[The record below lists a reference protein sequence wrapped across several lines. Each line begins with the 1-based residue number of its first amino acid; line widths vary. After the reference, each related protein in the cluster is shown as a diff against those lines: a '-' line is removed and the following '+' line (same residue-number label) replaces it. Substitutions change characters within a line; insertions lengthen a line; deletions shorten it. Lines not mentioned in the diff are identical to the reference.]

1 MCRTPQKTGSRSA
14 FTLVEMVVVLLIIAI
29 LASLAWSVT
38 VNAIGKVTEA
48 QTRTEISELETALR
62 AFMADYGL
70 SDPPPSLLILNEATP
85 LAPDPRDN
93 GRSAAFL
100 TKVFGKNLGP
110 TDWNGDGSIAP
121 PNVTWPLQGQHCL
134 VFYLGGIP
142 NTAQMASG
150 VPPSPQGFSTNNMNP
165 ALPGGKRKGPYYTFN
180 PSRLVPIP
188 AVGGFFVYLDPWQV
202 KPTVNGVGPM
212 PYVYFSSNGIN
223 NGYSYTDCSG
233 LTFMDALKRR
243 QIPLP
248 YYTAVKNPINDGTPT
263 VYTNSNTYQI
273 ISAGKDGIFGYTP
286 PPPPPPPSG
295 SPLIVISD
303 NNIWSP
309 ASGATGPGADDQANF
324 SSTLLGQ
331 GQN

>member
-110 TDWNGDGSIAP
+110 TDWNGDGQLDGP
-121 PNVTWPLQGQHCL
+121 WVLQGEHAL

-142 NTAQMASG
+142 SAAG
-150 VPPSPQGFSTNNMNP
+150 PQGFSTNNMNP
-165 ALPGGKRKGPYYTFN
+165 ALPGGKR
-180 PSRLVPIP
+180 
-188 AVGGFFVYLDPWQV
+188 
-202 KPTVNGVGPM
+202 
-212 PYVYFSSNGIN
+212 
-223 NGYSYTDCSG
+223 
-233 LTFMDALKRR
+233 
-243 QIPLP
+243 
-248 YYTAVKNPINDGTPT
+248 
-263 VYTNSNTYQI
+263 
-273 ISAGKDGIFGYTP
+273 
-286 PPPPPPPSG
+286 
-295 SPLIVISD
+295 
-303 NNIWSP
+303 
-309 ASGATGPGADDQANF
+309 
-324 SSTLLGQ
+324 
-331 GQN
+331 